1 MSKSFTVFKLE
12 DAEGFDTLE
21 GFMKPLSVTEHVSV
35 IYTTIPSN
43 MKVRPHAH
51 KSNGV
56 ILVLKGNVEFVSN
69 GTRFNLTKD
78 SVAII
83 PANTE
88 VGVNNSNVPTE
99 MLMVSAPPS
108 CKSIEELK
116 ARLQSFSKRS

>member
-1 MSKSFTVFKLE
+1 MSQSFAVFKLE
-12 DAEGFDTLE
+12 DSEGFDTLE
-21 GFMKPLSVTEHVSV
+21 GFMKPLSVSEHVSV
-35 IYTTIPSN
+35 IYTTMSPH

-56 ILVLKGNVEFVSN
+56 VLVLKGSIEFVSN
-69 GTRFNLTKD
+69 GISFNLTEG

-88 VGVNNSNVPTE
+88 VGVNNAGVPTE
-99 MLMVSAPPS
+99 MIMVSAPPS